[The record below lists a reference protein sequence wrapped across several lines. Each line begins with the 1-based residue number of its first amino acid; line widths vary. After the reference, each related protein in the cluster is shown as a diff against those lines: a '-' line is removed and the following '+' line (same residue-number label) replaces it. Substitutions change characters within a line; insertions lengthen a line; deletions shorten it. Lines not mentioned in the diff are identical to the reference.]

1 MPDLV
6 MVTGT
11 DTGVGKTWV
20 TSALARALRERGV
33 DVLALK
39 LVESGTTES
48 VQPGE
53 DGVLLADATGQ
64 DAPRAAL
71 RRYREPVTPSLA
83 AELDGT
89 EVDMPAI
96 EREML
101 AFAGSHRVTLVEG
114 AGGLLAPLATDCTL
128 LDLAATHGARVLV
141 VAADR
146 LGMLNH
152 TRLTLAALDRAGVT
166 CAGVVVNT
174 IDGNQMT
181 DDHSVGRNIAVLRT
195 VDPGMPLVETTA
207 SGWPD
212 TVIGWLQLGS

>member
-64 DAPRAAL
+64 DAPRTAL
-71 RRYREPVTPSLA
+71 RRYREPVTPALA

-96 EREML
+96 ERELL

-114 AGGLLAPLATDCTL
+114 AGGLLAPLAADCTL

-146 LGMLNH
+146 LGMLSH
-152 TRLTLAALDRAGVT
+152 TLLTLAALDGAGVT
-166 CAGVVVNT
+166 CAGVVVNA
-174 IDGNQMT
+174 IDRDEMT
-181 DDHSVGRNIAVLRT
+181 GDRSVGRNTMMLRA
-195 VDPGMPLVETTA
+195 VDPGIPLVETNTA
-207 SGWPD
+207 GWQD
-212 TVIGWLQLGS
+212 TVLGWLQLGS